1 MGKRKSRA
9 VRAPSE
15 ARRRALAARK
25 AWETRRRR
33 GRAKERE
40 RRRRSLAAK
49 RGWET
54 RRRLEKERAA
64 REAEG
69 RKRRARPK
77 AEKPKK
83 RKAPKAPPKRRAP
96 PIEPPE
102 PPERRPRPRP
112 RKEKTESETALDYF
126 KLVLHSTC
134 GRLKD
139 EDVTCTVRT
148 HREGDGSVSAEIV
161 VPVYARDPADVRRLL
176 VTIEELDGW
185 WHIPAPLLRKAWVS
199 IIFRVDTAS
208 VKEGEDPK
216 YKISLSRGT
225 YNAPTNYHR
234 LENAAYAF
242 QIARDDILPGLVE
255 MGRVIVAIIM
265 RVRYMP
271 DGEHP
276 TRPRI

>member
-1 MGKRKSRA
+1 MSKRKSRA
-9 VRAPSE
+9 ARALSK

-33 GRAKERE
+33 ARAKERE

-64 REAEG
+64 REAAS

-83 RKAPKAPPKRRAP
+83 RKRPKAPPKRRAP
-96 PIEPPE
+96 PIEPPG